1 MKKLHIALFL
11 IIFLFGCMPQIQ
23 EEKEKAEVTE
33 DISETT
39 DISDI
44 GTIDEELDI
53 KTLETLEE
61 DLEYIENI

>member
-23 EEKEKAEVTE
+23 EEKAEVTE

-44 GTIDEELDI
+44 GTMDEELDI

>member
-1 MKKLHIALFL
+1 MIKIYIALFL
-11 IIFLFGCMPQIQ
+11 IIFLFGCIQQIQ

-44 GTIDEELDI
+44 GVMDEELDI
-53 KTLETLEE
+53 KSLETLEE

>member
-1 MKKLHIALFL
+1 MKKIYIALFL
-11 IIFLFGCMPQIQ
+11 IIFLFGCMQQIQ
-23 EEKEKAEVTE
+23 EEKAEEETE

-39 DISDI
+39 DISAI
-44 GTIDEELDI
+44 GAMDEELDI